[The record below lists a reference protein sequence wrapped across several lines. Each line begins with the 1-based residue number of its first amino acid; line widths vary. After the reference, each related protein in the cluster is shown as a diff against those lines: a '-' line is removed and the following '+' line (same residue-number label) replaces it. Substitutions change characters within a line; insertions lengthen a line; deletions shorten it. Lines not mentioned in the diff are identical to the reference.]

1 LDFEWVGVNKCFHGM
16 CSELGRGVNGLAQA
30 VDPLFDVS
38 AGADKGRCHDNVLMA
53 VCTVSKLKGG

>member
-1 LDFEWVGVNKCFHGM
+1 MF
-16 CSELGRGVNGLAQA
+16 SELGRGVNGLVQA
-30 VDPLFDVS
+30 VDPLFDAS